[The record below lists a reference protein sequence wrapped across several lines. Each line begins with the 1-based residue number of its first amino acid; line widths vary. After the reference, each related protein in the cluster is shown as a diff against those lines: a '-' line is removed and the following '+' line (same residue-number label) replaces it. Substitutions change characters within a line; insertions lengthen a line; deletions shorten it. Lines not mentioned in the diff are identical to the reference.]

1 MLLFLANQTKCQSK
15 LDLGFVLDSSG
26 SVGSS
31 NFDRMKLFVKDL
43 ADFYKLGRED
53 TRVSVMSYSN
63 SPSIHIRFSR
73 YFLNKNQFDSAVDL
87 ISYSGEGTATAR
99 ALDMANNDMFTS
111 SYGARGRGNDFVIK
125 YFVNIYNIIYN

>member
-1 MLLFLANQTKCQSK
+1 M
-15 LDLGFVLDSSG
+15 LDSSG

-63 SPSIHIRFSR
+63 SPSIHIPFSR

-87 ISYSGEGTATAR
+87 ISYSGGGTATAR

-125 YFVNIYNIIYN
+125 YFVNIYNIIYNYIYFVHS